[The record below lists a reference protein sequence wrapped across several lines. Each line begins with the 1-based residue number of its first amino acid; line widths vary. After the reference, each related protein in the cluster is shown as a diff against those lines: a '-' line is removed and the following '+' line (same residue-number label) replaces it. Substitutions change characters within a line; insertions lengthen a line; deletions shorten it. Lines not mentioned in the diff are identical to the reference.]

1 MVIPLANLS
10 FMAFGRQ
17 RGTRTPLDRDQLM
30 EYALKSLGARMQS
43 VRDLRRKLSDRA
55 EPGPSGAEAV
65 DWVLAKLQELRY
77 LSDDRFAADF
87 TRLRQENRSFGRRRV
102 QQDLQAKGIAS
113 EVIQTTLDEAYE
125 GVDEQALVR
134 QHLERRRIPAPT
146 DEKSTARVLR
156 RLTAAGFSSKAIFA
170 VLRSLKSGE
179 DALDRAEAD
188 ASDDQS

>member
-10 FMAFGRQ
+10 FMAFARQ

-43 VRDLRRKLSDRA
+43 IRDLRRKLTDRA
-55 EPGPSGAEAV
+55 EPGPSGTDAV

-170 VLRSLKSGE
+170 VLRSLKSGDE
-179 DALDRAEAD
+179 ALDRAETD
-188 ASDDQS
+188 ASDDQA